1 VSAVRQQSKESRETL
16 LFLLL
21 LVRVP
26 QSRGFRNNFVLRTNK
41 EYLFCNQTRSGLPNT
56 WSSYFQIPDRQVL
69 SLLRMRQ
76 PLSNRG
82 SKGIKYLIVPKNK
95 REGRDRLPR
104 YLTILQCFRRRSK
117 VQVRTVYSAC
127 RQGQT
132 SSFGRYNY
140 CRIFAFEY
148 GDRSG

>member
-1 VSAVRQQSKESRETL
+1 VVRQQSKESRRAL

-26 QSRGFRNNFVLRTNK
+26 QSRGFRNNRILRTNK
-41 EYLFCNQTRSGLPNT
+41 GYLFHNYTRNGLPNT
-56 WSSYFQIPDRQVL
+56 WSSYFRMLDRQVL
-69 SLLRMRQ
+69 SLLRTRR

-82 SKGIKYLIVPKNK
+82 STGIKYLIVPKNK
-95 REGRDRLPR
+95 WEGRDRLPQ
-104 YLTILQCFRRRSK
+104 YLTILRYSRRRSR
-117 VQVRTVYSAC
+117 VQVRTVYNAC

-132 SSFGRYNY
+132 SSFGWYNY

-148 GDRSG
+148 GDR